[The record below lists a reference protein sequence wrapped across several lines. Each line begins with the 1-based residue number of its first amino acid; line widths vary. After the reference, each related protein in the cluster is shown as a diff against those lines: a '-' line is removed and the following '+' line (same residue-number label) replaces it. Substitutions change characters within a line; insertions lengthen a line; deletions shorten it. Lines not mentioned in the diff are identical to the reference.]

1 MKTPK
6 PKPLKNAAAPV
17 QDAPETKPPT
27 VTQPP
32 EKKRGLLPPVPAP
45 AAEPPPAPVV
55 PIGAA
60 RFPKAAIAAIL
71 SVLAPVMRR
80 ARKSTLPLMRHILIQ
95 SKDGLVTITA
105 TDLDTTAVHT
115 IPAPT
120 ANSELARKVLAA
132 RFERENGEFLVPYE
146 ELRQIVKN
154 ATADD
159 AIILQA
165 YGGKGRQKNVEKT
178 PHHVTAS
185 YLLNETVVTT
195 EIPSLPVSGFP
206 EFNPDTLDPFT
217 AEISVGADTLRGIRH
232 AMSVSS
238 LDETRYVL
246 QGVALDGSKAGHHTL
261 IGTDG
266 RRMFMQNSQ
275 SFPFTDVRI
284 LPACAITRP
293 LIPMLN
299 EPGWTFAFA
308 KVKGKGKDDHG
319 VIRIRSGAWEFF
331 TRGIEGNY
339 PNWRQVV
346 PGGVEA
352 EGASAGTFKA
362 SLHLP
367 TASRDYILAT
377 APKLPAA
384 PTESIRLT
392 TKSGALTISRG
403 KNTVTVPNATAT
415 GEDMTIAFNMEFF
428 LDALRQDFSEL
439 RLIDEISAGVFRE
452 GAAQLVLMPMRVSV

>member
-6 PKPLKNAAAPV
+6 PKPHKNAAAP
-17 QDAPETKPPT
+17 AASETKPPT
-27 VTQPP
+27 VTFGKPVVPPP
-32 EKKRGLLPPVPAP
+32 EL
-45 AAEPPPAPVV
+45 PPAPVV

-60 RFPKAAIAAIL
+60 RFPKAVIAAIL
-71 SVLAPVMRR
+71 GVLAPVMRK
-80 ARKSTLPLMRHILIQ
+80 ARKSTLPVMRHILIQ

-165 YGGKGRQKNVEKT
+165 YGGKGRQNNVEKT

-217 AEISVGADTLRGIRH
+217 AEIPVGADTLRGIRH

-246 QGVALDGSKAGHHTL
+246 QGVALDGSQAGHHTL

-266 RRMFMQNSQ
+266 RRLFMQNSQ

-293 LIPMLN
+293 LIPLLN
-299 EPGWTFAFA
+299 EPGWSFAFA
-308 KVKGKGKDDHG
+308 KIKGKDHG

-339 PNWRQVV
+339 PNWRQVI
-346 PGGVEA
+346 PED
-352 EGASAGTFKA
+352 KA
-362 SLHLP
+362 LTTIAIP
-367 TASRDYILAT
+367 PAARDYILAT

-415 GEDMTIAFNMEFF
+415 GKEMSIAFNMDYF
-428 LDALRQDFSEL
+428 LEAVRQEFSEL
-439 RLIDEISAGVFRE
+439 RLLDPMSPGLFRE
-452 GAAQLVLMPMRVSV
+452 GSAQLVLMPMRVSV